1 MRRPRTL
8 LAACAFLL
16 AALFVATPFRAAG
29 GDEDWVLLRI
39 HQAGGDI
46 TVEAPKALVR
56 DMAQRPTGATVPLG
70 HFQGKPLRMSADRL
84 LRMLRD
90 VPPGCKES
98 LLFTRQTDQGPMA
111 FYART
116 VSRKAPP
123 RDGTPRLLAFDMER
137 QGASPVSLLLP
148 LVGAATLGNTIMKS
162 AGFQT
167 DSDLGPL
174 FEQGLESARQVGTGP
189 ILRAT
194 SSDAKITVGLR

>member
-1 MRRPRTL
+1 VRRAR
-8 LAACAFLL
+8 AFLAVCALSL
-16 AALFVATPFRAAG
+16 AALFPATHLRAAG
-29 GDEDWVLLRI
+29 GEEDWVLLRI

-46 TVEAPKALVR
+46 TLEAPKALVKT
-56 DMAQRPTGATVPLG
+56 MAQRPTGATVPLG

-90 VPPGCKES
+90 VPTGSKES

-116 VSRKAPP
+116 VSRKAPA
-123 RDGTPRLLAFDMER
+123 RDGTPMLLAFDMVR
-137 QGASPVSLLLP
+137 QGASPVNLVLP
-148 LVGAATLGNTIMKS
+148 LVGAATLGNTVMKA
-162 AGFQT
+162 AGFQA

-189 ILRAT
+189 VLRAT

>member
-1 MRRPRTL
+1 MRCSAVITACL
-8 LAACAFLL
+8 LI
-16 AALFVATPFRAAG
+16 VATLFAPGLGAAG
-29 GDEDWVLLRI
+29 GNEEWVLLRI

-56 DMAQRPTGATVPLG
+56 SMAQQPTGATVPLG

-90 VPPGCKES
+90 VPPGPKES
-98 LLFTRQTDQGPMA
+98 LLFSRQTDQGPMA

-116 VSRKAPP
+116 VSRKAPS
-123 RDGTPRLLAFDMER
+123 RDGTPMLLAFDMER
-137 QGASPVSLLLP
+137 EGASPVNLLLP
-148 LVGAATLGNTIMKS
+148 LLGAATLGNTVMKA
-162 AGFQT
+162 AGFQA

-194 SSDAKITVGLR
+194 SSDAKISVGLR